1 MNQITSAL
9 HNAGVK
15 LPPINKRIWLWLHDH
30 PGKTSKEV
38 SVALGVTHANAS
50 SQLGNMVKR
59 RMVQGTQQKHPFRNI
74 TEWHYETSIKKFELL
89 PVRKALKAPKTFVAP
104 PPAFV
109 PPVPTPEVP
118 KPTKTP
124 LEAIPAPLLA
134 TLEQYKL
141 SELRLIRDGL
151 NYLFEHV

>member
-1 MNQITSAL
+1 MNAITSAL
-9 HNAGVK
+9 HLAGVK
-15 LPPINKRIWLWLHDH
+15 IPPINKRIWLWLHDH
-30 PGKTSKEV
+30 PGKTSKDV
-38 SVALGVTHANAS
+38 SVALGISHANTS

-59 RMVQGTQQKHPFRNI
+59 RMVQGTQQKHQFRNAS
-74 TEWHYETSIKKFELL
+74 EWHYETCLREFELL
-89 PVRKALKAPKTFVAP
+89 PLRKAPKAFVAP
-104 PPAFV
+104 PPALV